1 MKKNIKAVLACTA
14 ALVIAGGGYAV
25 LTLTG
30 ADEDNKNSSSSNS
43 VENSISVPVELFSF
57 ERADIISVSAENV
70 SGSFEAV
77 PDGEPTEDGT
87 IMFTIKGLEDLDIN
101 YTMTSS
107 ILNSS
112 AALSSEST
120 VEENA
125 SDLEKYGLADPQAKV
140 TVKSDSE
147 TKTLLIGNESP
158 ESGKTYCML
167 DGEKAVYLVAT
178 SNVSVFANSATSFI
192 STTLLASSTDGNNP
206 TVDTVSIKRNDLD
219 YDIVLEYD
227 KSTDD
232 DDTKSGT
239 LSTHYMTEPVFAYL
253 DVEKSQDAVNGFFG
267 LSAYSVIAAH
277 PSETEIKAAGLDSP
291 FCTVQMK
298 TQDGDSY
305 TLKLGNEMDIDGVKY
320 YPVMFNDND
329 VIYAVSKDNL
339 CWADLQP
346 GDITSKMVFGTLVWD
361 IGKLDISVQDGET
374 VSFTGSGSSE
384 DDYKATKNGKSCDT
398 ERFRTFYTFLL
409 KTSAEEFVID
419 EEPQGEPTVTVYLE
433 TQDGKTKQTVEFYKS
448 DGKKTLISVNGVPC
462 FKCRTA
468 YVDLLIE
475 NLSKFDT
482 SEEFI
487 MNW

>member
-14 ALVIAGGGYAV
+14 ALVIVGGGYAV
-25 LTLTG
+25 LKLTET
-30 ADEDNKNSSSSNS
+30 DENNKNSSSLTVSD
-43 VENSISVPVELFSF
+43 NSISVPTELFGF
-57 ERADIISVSAENV
+57 EKTDIISVTAENN
-70 SGSFEAV
+70 GGGFEAV
-77 PDGEPTEDGT
+77 PDGKPAEDGT
-87 IMFTIKGLEDLDIN
+87 IMFTVKGLEDLDIN
-101 YTMTSS
+101 YTLTSS

-125 SDLEKYGLADPQAKV
+125 SDTEKYGLTNPQAKV
-140 TVKSDSE
+140 TVKSKAE

-158 ESGKTYCML
+158 ESGKTYCMI
-167 DGEKAVYLVAT
+167 DGEKTVYLVAT
-178 SNVSVFANSATSFI
+178 SNVSVFANSAESFI
-192 STTLLASSTDGNNP
+192 STTLLASAEDGSNP
-206 TVDTVSIKRNDLD
+206 TVDNISVNRTDLD

-277 PSETEIKAAGLDSP
+277 PSETEIKTAGLDAP
-291 FCTVQMK
+291 FCTIQMK

-305 TLKLGNEMDIDGVKY
+305 TLKLGNEMEIDGVKY
-320 YPVMFNDND
+320 YPAMFNDND
-329 VIYAVSKDNL
+329 VIYAISKENL

-384 DDYKATKNGKSCDT
+384 DDYKAAKNGKPCDT

-419 EEPQGEPTVTVYLE
+419 EQPQGEPKVTVYLE
-433 TQDGKTKQTVEFYKS
+433 TQNGKTKQTVEFYKA

>member
-14 ALVIAGGGYAV
+14 ALAVAGGGYAV
-25 LTLTG
+25 LMLTG
-30 ADEDNKNSSSSNS
+30 ADEDTQNTSASS
-43 VENSISVPVELFSF
+43 VAENSISVPTELFSF
-57 ERADIISVSAENV
+57 ERTDIISVSAENA
-70 SGSFEAV
+70 GGGFEAV
-77 PDGEPTEDGT
+77 PEGEPAEDGT
-87 IMFTIKGLEDLDIN
+87 VKLTITGLEDLDIN

-125 SDLEKYGLADPQAKV
+125 SDLEKYGLDQPQAKV
-140 TVKSDSE
+140 TVKTNTE

-158 ESGKTYCML
+158 ESGQTYCMTK
-167 DGEKAVYLVAT
+167 DENTVYLVST
-178 SNVSVFANSATSFI
+178 SNVSVFANSTDSFV
-192 STTLLASSTDGNNP
+192 STTLLASAADGNNP
-206 TVDTVSIKRNDLD
+206 TVDTVSISRNDLD

-227 KSTDD
+227 ESTDD
-232 DDTKSGT
+232 DSTKSGT

-253 DVEKSQDAVNGFFG
+253 DVEKSQDAINGFFG
-267 LSAYSVIAAH
+267 LSAYSIIAAH
-277 PSETEIKAAGLDSP
+277 PSETEIQSSGLKTP
-291 FCTVQMK
+291 FCTVHMK
-298 TQDGDSY
+298 TQNGDSY

-320 YPVMFNDND
+320 YPAMFNDND
-329 VIYAVSKDNL
+329 VIYAVSKENL

-361 IGKLDISVQDGET
+361 IGKLDISVQGGET
-374 VSFTGSGSSE
+374 VNFKGSGSSA

-409 KTSAEEFVID
+409 KTSAEEFMID
-419 EEPQGEPTVTVYLE
+419 EEPKGEPVVTVYLE
-433 TQDGKTKQTVEFYKS
+433 TQDGKAKQTVEFYKS
-448 DGKKTLISVNGVPC
+448 EGKKTLISVNGVPC

-468 YVDLLIE
+468 YVELLIE
-475 NLSKFDT
+475 NLSKFDS
-482 SEEFI
+482 SEEFV

>member
-14 ALVIAGGGYAV
+14 ALVIVGGGYAV
-25 LTLTG
+25 LKLTET
-30 ADEDNKNSSSSNS
+30 DENNKNSSSLTISDNS
-43 VENSISVPVELFSF
+43 VSVPTELFGF
-57 ERADIISVSAENV
+57 EKADIVSVSAENDGGGFV
-70 SGSFEAV
+70 AV
-77 PDGEPTEDGT
+77 PEGKPAEDGT
-87 IMFTIKGLEDLDIN
+87 VMFTVKGLEDLDIN
-101 YTMTSS
+101 YTLTSS

-112 AALSSEST
+112 SALSSEST

-125 SDLEKYGLADPQAKV
+125 SDTDKYGLTNPQAKV
-140 TVKSDSE
+140 TVKSNSE

-167 DGEKAVYLVAT
+167 DGEKTVYLVST
-178 SNVSVFANSATSFI
+178 SNVSVFANSADSFI
-192 STTLLASSTDGNNP
+192 STTLLASAADGSNP
-206 TVDTVSIKRNDLD
+206 TVDNISIKRTDLD

-239 LSTHYMTEPVFAYL
+239 LSTHYMTKPIFAYL

-277 PSETEIKAAGLDSP
+277 PSETEIKTAGLDSP
-291 FCTVQMK
+291 FCTVLMK

-305 TLKLGNEMDIDGVKY
+305 TLNLGNEMDIDGVKY
-320 YPVMFNDND
+320 YPATFNDND
-329 VIYAVSKDNL
+329 VIYAVSKENL

-361 IGKLDISVQDGET
+361 IGKLDISVKDGET
-374 VSFTGSGSSE
+374 VNFTGSGSSE
-384 DDYKATKNGKSCDT
+384 DDYKATKNGKACDT
-398 ERFRTFYTFLL
+398 ERFRTFYTYLL

-419 EEPQGEPTVTVYLE
+419 EQPQGEPTVTVYLE
-433 TQDGKTKQTVEFYKS
+433 TQNGKTKQTVEFYKA
-448 DGKKTLISVNGVPC
+448 DGKKSLISVNGVPC

>member
-30 ADEDNKNSSSSNS
+30 TDEDNKNSSSSIS
-43 VENSISVPVELFSF
+43 AENSISVPVELFSF

-70 SGSFEAV
+70 SGGFEAV
-77 PDGEPTEDGT
+77 PDGEPAEDGT
-87 IMFTIKGLEDLDIN
+87 VSFTVKGLEDLDIN

-125 SDLEKYGLADPQAKV
+125 SDLEKYGLAEPHAKV

-167 DGEKAVYLVAT
+167 DGEKTVYLVAA
-178 SNVSVFANSATSFI
+178 SNVSVFANSATSFV
-192 STTLLASSTDGNNP
+192 STTLISSAADGSNP
-206 TVDTVSIKRNDLD
+206 TVDSVSIKRNDLD

-232 DDTKSGT
+232 DDTTSGT

-277 PSETEIKAAGLDSP
+277 PSETEIKTAGLETP

-305 TLKLGNEMDIDGVKY
+305 TLKLGNEMDIDGIKY
-320 YPVMFNDND
+320 YPAMFNDND
-329 VIYAVSKDNL
+329 VIYAISKDNL

-346 GDITSKMVFGTLVWD
+346 GDITSKMIFGTLVWD
-361 IGKLDISVQDGET
+361 IGKLDINVQDGET
-374 VSFTGSGSSE
+374 VSFTGSGSSA